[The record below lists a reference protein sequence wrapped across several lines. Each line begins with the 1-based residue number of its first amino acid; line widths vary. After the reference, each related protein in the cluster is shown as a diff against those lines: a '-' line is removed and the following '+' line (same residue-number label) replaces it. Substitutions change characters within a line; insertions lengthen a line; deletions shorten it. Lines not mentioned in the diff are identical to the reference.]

1 MASNSEIFLARAD
14 ECERDLEKTS
24 RPNVRDQLMRSANAW
39 RAMGEAALVSES
51 LQAKAKNKS
60 VDVDDMYAEDQTAM
74 KVLT

>member
-14 ECERDLEKTS
+14 ECERDVEKTTLQ
-24 RPNVRDQLMRSANAW
+24 NVRDQLTRSAKAW
-39 RAMGEAALVSES
+39 RAMGEAALVFET

-60 VDVDDMYAEDQTAM
+60 VDGDDMCAEDQTDM